1 MKKMMIPSLL
11 ALALIMTV
19 MISPGFADE
28 PDLSDKTI
36 SDWKFSGA
44 VSGDEPTEENL
55 KGKVVALEYW
65 GVR

>member
-1 MKKMMIPSLL
+1 MKKYNLFPLVTAFLL
-11 ALALIMTV
+11 GLMT
-19 MISPGFADE
+19 PLFADG

>member
-1 MKKMMIPSLL
+1 
-11 ALALIMTV
+11 MTV